1 VTQIED
7 DEITDEEVARAMQ
20 NGAKNNQ
27 LNEAVITFVT
37 TESADIEGYNSSY
50 AVTQVFRVE
59 FEGPI
64 EDFMQSVE
72 MIIRVVNVE
81 QLKADNRK

>member
-20 NGAKNNQ
+20 NGAHDNR
-27 LNEAVITFVT
+27 LNEAIITFVT
-37 TESADIEGYNSSY
+37 TETADIEGYNSSY